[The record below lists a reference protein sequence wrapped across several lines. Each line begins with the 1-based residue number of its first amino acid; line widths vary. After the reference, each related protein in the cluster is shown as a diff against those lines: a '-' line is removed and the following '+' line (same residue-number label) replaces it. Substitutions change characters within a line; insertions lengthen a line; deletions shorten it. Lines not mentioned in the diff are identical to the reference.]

1 MEDLQ
6 IQFNEELARFSHF
19 HKRLERSEQEL
30 FENKAWRFYSSK
42 RFLANGIPEVSFRM
56 KVIVSSYAAQ
66 ITFGYDDVLLGHFH
80 TIVMHPAPY
89 LSEKVGT
96 ILRGETNL
104 KGEIQL
110 SWLDLAEGHNKIN
123 NGVNL
128 ALHEF
133 AHAIDLENLT
143 EGNEFQFIDAQSLL
157 AFRMLAEGEME
168 RISNGADHFFRPYA
182 GTNISEFFAIAVEN
196 FFERPVDMEQHLPE
210 VFSMLVEM
218 LRLNPCKQ
226 FVRI

>member
-1 MEDLQ
+1 MR
-6 IQFNEELARFSHF
+6 IPFNEELSRFSHF
-19 HKRLERSEQEL
+19 HKRLEPSEQAL
-30 FENKAWRFYSSK
+30 FEDKAWRFFTAK
-42 RFLANGIPEVSFRM
+42 KFEANGIPEVSFRM

-66 ITFGYDDVLLGHFH
+66 ITFGHDEVLLGHFH
-80 TIVMHPAPY
+80 TVVMHPAPY
-89 LSEKVGT
+89 LSQTAGT

-104 KGEIQL
+104 KGIIQL

-157 AFRMLAEGEME
+157 AFRMLAETEME
-168 RISNGADHFFRPYA
+168 KISNGADHFFRPYA
-182 GTNISEFFAIAVEN
+182 GTSLSEFFAISVEN
-196 FFERPVDMEQHLPE
+196 FFERPVEMEQHLTD
-210 VFSMLVEM
+210 VFTLLVDMLK
-218 LRLNPCKQ
+218 LNPCKQ
-226 FVRI
+226 FVRIQN